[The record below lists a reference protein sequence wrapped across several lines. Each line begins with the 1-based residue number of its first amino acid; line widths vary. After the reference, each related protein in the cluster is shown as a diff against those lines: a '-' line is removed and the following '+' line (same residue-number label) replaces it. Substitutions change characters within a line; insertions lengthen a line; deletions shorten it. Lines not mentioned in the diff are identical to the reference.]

1 LTFVN
6 SYYLN
11 LAERSALAITFP
23 ENGAKKNR
31 AMSNI
36 KTKRDTTDL
45 FAEILEQCKQPTA
58 RYRIMHQVH
67 ISYPRT
73 LKLLAHLVK
82 IELLK
87 LGADDKRYE
96 VTEKGLAYL
105 KGYSELQKEPGK

>member
-1 LTFVN
+1 MTLVN

-11 LAERSALAITFP
+11 VTERVAIAIPFP

-36 KTKRDTTDL
+36 KAKRDTTDL
-45 FAEILEQCKQPTA
+45 FAEILEQCRQPTA
-58 RYRIMHQVH
+58 RYRIMHKVR
-67 ISYPRT
+67 ISYHRT

-96 VTEKGLAYL
+96 ITEKGLAYL
-105 KGYSELQKEPGK
+105 KRYSELQKEPGK